1 MPEQPPKNVC
11 ANCIWFLQFPVTH
24 PALAAPIGACH
35 GVGPAKQVNRR
46 AGAYH
51 VDAAWPVVEA
61 TNWCKEFN
69 YKEEA

>member
-1 MPEQPPKNVC
+1 M
-11 ANCIWFLQFPVTH
+11 
-24 PALAAPIGACH
+24 
-35 GVGPAKQVNRR
+35 GPAKQVNRR

-69 YKEEA
+69 HKEEA